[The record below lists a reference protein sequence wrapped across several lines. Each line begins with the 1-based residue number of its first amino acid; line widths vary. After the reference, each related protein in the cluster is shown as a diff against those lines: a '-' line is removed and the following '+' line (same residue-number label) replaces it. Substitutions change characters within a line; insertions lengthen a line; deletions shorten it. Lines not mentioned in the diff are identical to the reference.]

1 MHVAFQHENKTCF
14 SKWLDHLFGL
24 LDFCSLDTSFGIKT
38 SFEHDTKPN
47 KTWEE
52 FVKWVFAEDKEISE
66 GVTGKFTLEIS
77 GCSREELNGNYVQ
90 QTEYYYRRPIF
101 HCQEKE
107 RYLFYHGKRHLVPKH
122 PQWPGTC
129 FFFKW
134 IGLVWVTASAILQ
147 AEAAMADLFKN
158 RYLCL
163 RTLEDF
169 SSCSYAWR
177 WNHVGCLE
185 RGCRSLC
192 PTISIWVW

>member
-1 MHVAFQHENKTCF
+1 MDFWT
-14 SKWLDHLFGL
+14 SGL
-24 LDFCSLDTSFGIKT
+24 LFFGSKHHLSTIRSL
-38 SFEHDTKPN
+38 TKPRSQ
-47 KTWEE
+47 E

-77 GCSREELNGNYVQ
+77 GCSRPELNGNYVQ

-107 RYLFYHGKRHLVPKH
+107 RYLFYHGKRHLDIPKC
-122 PQWPGTC
+122 GKC
-129 FFFKW
+129 FFFNCVDL
-134 IGLVWVTASAILQ
+134 GSSAILQ
-147 AEAAMADLFKN
+147 AEAAMADLFQN

-163 RTLEDF
+163 RTFEDF

-185 RGCRSLC
+185 NWCQSLC
-192 PTISIWVW
+192 LTISI